1 MRQPD
6 GTQRQ
11 DQDQDEPNRVELTW
25 RDQGPLFATRA
36 DDSGLEYLR
45 AMAAGEVLRPPV
57 AQALGIEVV
66 AADPGKV
73 RFSMPAHAFLM
84 NHLGFLAGGIVSTV
98 MDVALGCAVLSAVQ
112 PDQDIVSV
120 DLKVEFL
127 RPVTAAGAEVV
138 VDAEVVHLG
147 RNRALAECR
156 AMDGAGKLVA
166 VGSGNCL
173 IRPKNA

>member
-1 MRQPD
+1 MPQPD
-6 GTQRQ
+6 ETP
-11 DQDQDEPNRVELTW
+11 DQTNSVVLSW
-25 RDQGPLFATRA
+25 RDQGPLFASRPEA
-36 DDSGLEYLR
+36 SGLEYLR
-45 AMAAGEVLRPPV
+45 AMAAGDVLRPPV

-66 AADPGKV
+66 SADPGKV
-73 RFSMPAHAFLM
+73 RFSMPVHAFLM

-98 MDVALGCAVLSAVQ
+98 MDVALGCAVLSVVR

-120 DLKVEFL
+120 DLRVEFL
-127 RPVTAAGAEVV
+127 RPVTAAGEEVA

-156 AMDGAGKLVA
+156 AVDGAGKLVA

>member
-1 MRQPD
+1 MPQPD
-6 GTQRQ
+6 DEDQMNSAVLRWQ
-11 DQDQDEPNRVELTW
+11 DP
-25 RDQGPLFATRA
+25 GPLYAARP
-36 DDSGLEYLR
+36 DNSGLEYLR
-45 AMAAGEVLRPPV
+45 GMANGEMLRPPV

-73 RFSMPAHAFLM
+73 RFSMPVHAFLL

-98 MDVALGCAVLSAVQ
+98 MDVALGCAVLSAVR

-120 DLKVEFL
+120 DLRVEFL
-127 RPVTAAGAEVV
+127 RPVTADGEEVV

-156 AMDGAGKLVA
+156 AMDGKGKLVA

-173 IRPKNA
+173 IRPKAA